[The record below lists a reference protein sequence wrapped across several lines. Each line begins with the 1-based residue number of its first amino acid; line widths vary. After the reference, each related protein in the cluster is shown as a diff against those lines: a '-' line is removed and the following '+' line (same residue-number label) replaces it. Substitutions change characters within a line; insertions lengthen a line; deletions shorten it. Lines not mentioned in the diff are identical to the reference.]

1 MGVSVQSG
9 PHLVLF
15 GVAAMIKD
23 QIVLLV
29 TLPSLMV
36 FSVSAAHLT
45 EAEARQLQLPVQN
58 VSLVITYT
66 GMVVAALMFAGFLY
80 VSLNFGRRRSGYGYN
95 YDQDYYQ
102 DYASYSRR
110 SPEPSALS
118 DLLEYLH
125 KYDEDEEGEETQ
137 TV

>member
-1 MGVSVQSG
+1 
-9 PHLVLF
+9 
-15 GVAAMIKD
+15 MIKD

-29 TLPSLMV
+29 TPPSLMV

-45 EAEARQLQLPVQN
+45 EAEAEGRQLQLPVQN

-102 DYASYSRR
+102 DYPYSKR
-110 SPEPSALS
+110 SPEPSVLA
-118 DLLEYLH
+118 DLLEHLH
-125 KYDEDEEGEETQ
+125 KHY
-137 TV
+137 